1 MMNAIQKRFL
11 LFLIVCIGLR
21 SFFCILAKTLPNE
34 YLRIMGFISLIPAS
48 GFLYIY
54 LTGMRETG
62 EEVFGDKIWWN
73 DLRPIHSFLYFCFA
87 YFAISEKHN
96 IAWKFLFADV
106 ILGLSSFLFY
116 HYKVGSFKNLIKL

>member
-1 MMNAIQKRFL
+1 MNAIQKRFL

-21 SFFCILAKTLPNE
+21 SFFVYLAKTLPNE
-34 YLRIMGFISLIPAS
+34 YLRIMGFISLILAS

-54 LTGMRETG
+54 LTGIRETG

-73 DLRPIHSFLYFCFA
+73 DLRPIHSVLYFCFA
-87 YFAISEKHN
+87 YFAINRNHD

-106 ILGLSSFLFY
+106 ILGLSSFLFH

>member
-21 SFFCILAKTLPNE
+21 SFFVYLAKTLPNE

-54 LTGMRETG
+54 LTGIRETG

-96 IAWKFLFADV
+96 IAWKFLLADV
-106 ILGLSSFLFY
+106 ILGLSSFLFH